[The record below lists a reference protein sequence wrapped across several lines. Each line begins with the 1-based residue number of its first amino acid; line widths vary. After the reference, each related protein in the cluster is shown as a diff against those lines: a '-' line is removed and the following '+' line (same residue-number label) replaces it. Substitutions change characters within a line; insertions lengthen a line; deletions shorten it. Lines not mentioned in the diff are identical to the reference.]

1 MIIVHDCP
9 VAQLVVVL
17 SLQLQKIERAT
28 LKLRGRLSAVL
39 FLLEIV
45 VLAVLAVD
53 LACVAEFSRDL
64 IVVLLAIIASAMP
77 VEYGKQ

>member
-1 MIIVHDCP
+1 VIIVHDCP